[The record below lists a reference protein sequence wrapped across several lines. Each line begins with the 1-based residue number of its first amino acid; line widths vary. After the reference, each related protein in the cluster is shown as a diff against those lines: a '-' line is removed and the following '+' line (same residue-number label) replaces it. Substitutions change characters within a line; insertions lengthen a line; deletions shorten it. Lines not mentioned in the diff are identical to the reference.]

1 MKDRFDWE
9 AIEREL
15 FESAEELWHDRVRA
29 ASFRR
34 MADRI
39 ASLILYSDMP
49 PIDIEIEIRSFR
61 AAVLEDFP
69 DRRELFEA
77 IYVGRFKRMWEQFR
91 PDERPLFPDES

>member
-39 ASLILYSDMP
+39 A
-49 PIDIEIEIRSFR
+49 IEIRSFR